1 MVVWA
6 KNGSICALAG
16 SGISVMSEAS
26 IPFQPAIEEPSKA
39 YPSANIA
46 SFTHEPSAVTCC
58 IFPLVSVKRRSR
70 NFTSLSFI
78 ILSTSPTD
86 FGLSAIALPLSSLA
100 TSFAANFYALGL
112 CTCSNGIASGLA
124 GADADRL
131 LHRRHEDLAIADPA
145 GLGGFLDGF
154 ERLGEHLLAEHNL
167 EFHFGQEIDD
177 VFRAAV
183 KLGVTLL
190 TTEPLGFYNCNALE
204 ADLLERLLHLVELE
218 GLDDGLNLLHA
229 RLHLPT

>member
-39 YPSANIA
+39 YPSANMA

-100 TSFAANFYALGL
+100 TSLDLTSRPPCAGSDGVAPGFA
-112 CTCSNGIASGLA
+112 S
-124 GADADRL
+124 ADANGF
-131 LHRRHEDLAIADPA
+131 LHRRNEDLAIADAA
-145 GLGGFLDGF
+145 GLGGLLDGL
-154 ERLGEHLLAEHNL
+154 ERLGQHLLAKDDLKLNL
-167 EFHFGQEIDD
+167 WQEIDD

-183 KLGVTLL
+183 ELGVALL
-190 TTEPLGFYNCNALE
+190 ATEPLGLYNRDTLQ
-204 ADLLERLLHLVELE
+204 ADLLQGLLHLVELQA
-218 GLDDGLNLLHA
+218 L
-229 RLHLPT
+229 